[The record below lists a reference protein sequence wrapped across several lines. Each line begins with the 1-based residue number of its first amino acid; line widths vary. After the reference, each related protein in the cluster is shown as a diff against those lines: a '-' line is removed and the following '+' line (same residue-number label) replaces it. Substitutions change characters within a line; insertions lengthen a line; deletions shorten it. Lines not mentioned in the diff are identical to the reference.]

1 MKRRLLFILGL
12 LFALNLSAQKDSV
25 IASSDQVRKEYVRET
40 TPAKINI
47 YPVPVRNNSFTIK
60 SDREISFVRIT
71 NMIGQDIYREKF
83 NNPDYTIKVI
93 FDNPPIRGIYL
104 VTILFGNGAR
114 VVRKIMVEGSD

>member
-1 MKRRLLFILGL
+1 MKRSLLFILGI

-25 IASSDQVRKEYVRET
+25 IAASNQGRKEYLRET

-71 NMIGQDIYREKF
+71 NMIGQDVYREKF
-83 NNPDYTIKVI
+83 NNPDYTLKVV

-104 VTILFGNGAR
+104 VTMQFGDGTR
-114 VVRKIMVEGSD
+114 VVRKIMVEGSE

>member
-1 MKRRLLFILGL
+1 MKRSLLLILGI

-25 IASSDQVRKEYVRET
+25 IATSGQGRKEYLREA

-47 YPVPVRNNSFTIK
+47 YPVPVRNNNFTIK
-60 SDREISFVRIT
+60 SDREISFVKIT

-83 NNPDYTIKVI
+83 NNPDYLIKVV

-104 VTILFGNGAR
+104 VTIQFGDGTR
-114 VVRKIMVEGSD
+114 VVRKIMVEGSE